1 MHSDTATAALRNIA
15 HHIELAR
22 QFTAGFDHDTFR
34 DDPRTV
40 YAVTRCLEIISEA
53 SRRLPDDLKARHP
66 AIAWKDIAGAGNIY
80 RHDYE
85 DVAAQQVWDAV
96 QIDLPPLR
104 VVIERELA
112 AVDPP
117 PDSAR

>member
-1 MHSDTATAALRNIA
+1 MLSSAATAALRDIA
-15 HHIELAR
+15 HHIDLAV
-22 QFTAGFDHDTFR
+22 QFTAGLDYETFLA
-34 DDPRTV
+34 DARTV

-66 AIAWKDIAGAGNIY
+66 AIAWKDMAGAGNVY

-85 DVAAQQVWDAV
+85 DVAAQHVWDAV

-112 AVDPP
+112 
-117 PDSAR
+117 SA